1 MTPRLPS
8 IDGIPDFLRITP
20 EDRKAAWKG
29 RKLTVQG
36 SGFRRIDKKED
47 ALRKRLQR
55 EYDELQ
61 AAKRA
66 ERLKALRERFS

>member
-8 IDGIPDFLRITP
+8 IDDLPAFLRLSQEERRT
-20 EDRKAAWKG
+20 AWKG

-36 SGFRRIDKKED
+36 SGFRRLDKKEE

-55 EYDELQ
+55 EYDEQ
-61 AAKRA
+61 KAAKAA